1 MLFHKVLLAL
11 AVSCLAEVVIAQDQ
25 QQDQQQGQQ
34 QGQQQDQQQNNNSGA
49 TGTGGAGGNNGDATT
64 LNADAVQ
71 TASGFTGQ
79 QDGASGIKAGQ
90 APSQT

>member
-1 MLFHKVLLAL
+1 MLFNKVLLAL
-11 AVSCLAEVVIAQDQ
+11 AVSRLAEVAIAQDQ
-25 QQDQQQGQQ
+25 QQDQQQN
-34 QGQQQDQQQNNNSGA
+34 QQQDQQQNNNGGA

-64 LNADAVQ
+64 LNADAIQ